1 VTAEIVVF
9 FESSGYLSNYGSS
22 NGYFTLINSDK
33 YKNNHMK
40 QGVFTAMLIAV
51 TYAVSLGFYVWM
63 GTTPPDSMFHAVWKG
78 GPIVSVLMALIL
90 MVIAYIV
97 ERIIALNKAAG
108 KGNIPEFVQSLKMDI
123 DNGAVD
129 QAIAKCDEHQSSLA
143 AVLRAV
149 LERYK
154 NLVYHNIT
162 DRDKKVSEMQKAVE
176 EATVMEMPLLEK
188 NLVAISTIAS
198 ISTMVGLLGTTLGM
212 IRAFAAMATS
222 GAPDAVQ
229 LSLGISEALFN
240 TALGILGGI
249 MGIVTYNV
257 FTNKVDR
264 FSYMID
270 EAAFYII
277 QTLGTGKTQ

>member
-1 VTAEIVVF
+1 
-9 FESSGYLSNYGSS
+9 
-22 NGYFTLINSDK
+22 
-33 YKNNHMK
+33 MK
-40 QGVFTAMLIAV
+40 QGFFTGMLIAV

-63 GTTPPDSMFHAVWKG
+63 GTTLPESIFHAVWKG
-78 GPIVSVLMALIL
+78 GPVVSVLMALIL
-90 MVIAYIV
+90 MLVAYIV
-97 ERIIALNKAAG
+97 ERIIALNKASG
-108 KGNIPEFVQSLKMDI
+108 KGNIPEFVRSLKQDI
-123 DNGAVD
+123 ENGAID
-129 QAIAKCDEHQSSLA
+129 QAIAKCDNHQSSLA
-143 AVLRAV
+143 AVLRSV
-149 LERYK
+149 LDRYK
-154 NLVYHNIT
+154 KLVSYNVT
-162 DRDKKVSEMQKAVE
+162 DREKKISEMEKAVE
-176 EATVMEMPLLEK
+176 EATAMEIPLLEK

-240 TALGILGGI
+240 TAIGILGGI

-257 FTNKVDR
+257 FTSRVDR

-277 QTLGTGKTQ
+277 QTLGTGKPE

>member
-1 VTAEIVVF
+1 
-9 FESSGYLSNYGSS
+9 
-22 NGYFTLINSDK
+22 
-33 YKNNHMK
+33 MK
-40 QGVFTAMLIAV
+40 QGFFTAILIVV

-63 GTTPPDSMFHAVWKG
+63 GTTPESSMFHAVYKG
-78 GPIVSVLMALIL
+78 GPVVSVLMALIL

-108 KGNIPEFVQSLKMDI
+108 KGNIPDFVRQLKQDVDSGSI
-123 DNGAVD
+123 D
-129 QAIAKCDEHQSSLA
+129 QAIARCDDHRSSIA
-143 AVLRAV
+143 AVMRAV
-149 LERYK
+149 FERYK
-154 NLVYHNIT
+154 SLSMHNIT
-162 DRDKKVSEMQKAVE
+162 DRDKKVVEMEKAVE
-176 EATVMEMPLLEK
+176 EATIMEMPLLEK
-188 NLVAISTIAS
+188 NLIAISTIAS
-198 ISTMVGLLGTTLGM
+198 ISTMIGLLGTTMGM
-212 IRAFAAMATS
+212 IRAFTAMATS

-264 FSYMID
+264 FTYMID

-277 QTLGTGKTQ
+277 QTLSATKSE